1 MPPRARPKPKPA
13 RCSSAF
19 DAPPARIPAAL
30 PPARIHAPVYHY
42 AQLLQDGAACAALL
56 RWFGGVEESRSMPWR
71 QRWVDP
77 KAYEGREAQW
87 SEVVMRRAYEVWVS
101 EVSKCGWSFG
111 LDGAW
116 VARGHVV

>member
-1 MPPRARPKPKPA
+1 VDARA
-13 RCSSAF
+13 
-19 DAPPARIPAAL
+19 
-30 PPARIHAPVYHY
+30 YHY

-77 KAYEGREAQW
+77 GAFEGREAQW

-101 EVSKCGWSFG
+101 EVSKWLLWAWVEIWTGRRVG
-111 LDGAW
+111 GAW
-116 VARGHVV
+116 VARSHVV